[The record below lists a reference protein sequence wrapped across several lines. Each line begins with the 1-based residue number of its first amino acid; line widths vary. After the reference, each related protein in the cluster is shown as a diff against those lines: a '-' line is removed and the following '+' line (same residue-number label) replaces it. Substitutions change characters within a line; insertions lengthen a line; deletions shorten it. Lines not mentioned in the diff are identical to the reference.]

1 MNKVR
6 RKIILASHGNFAT
19 GILSSLELI
28 CGKNDNIVTIDA
40 YMTADYN
47 LNDEISKIMNENKG
61 NELIVVTDI
70 FGGSVN
76 NEFLNYIHTE
86 NFYLI
91 AGMNL
96 PLVIELATQLEHTD
110 SITALIK
117 QALENSIMTIQFC
130 NETIQNKTEEE
141 EDF

>member
-47 LNDEISKIMNENKG
+47 LNDEISKRMNENKG

-117 QALENSIMTIQFC
+117 HALENSIMTIQFC
-130 NETIQNKTEEE
+130 NETIQNEIEE

>member
-141 EDF
+141 DF

>member
-1 MNKVR
+1 MNKVQ

-96 PLVIELATQLEHTD
+96 PLVIELATQLESTD
-110 SITALIK
+110 SIIALIK
-117 QALENSIMTIQFC
+117 QALDNSIMTIQFC
-130 NETIQNKTEEE
+130 NETIQNETEE

>member
-47 LNDEISKIMNENKG
+47 LNDEISKRMNENKG

-96 PLVIELATQLEHTD
+96 PLVIELATQLEHAD

-130 NETIQNKTEEE
+130 NETIQNETEE

>member
-1 MNKVR
+1 MR

-47 LNDEISKIMNENKG
+47 LNDEISKRMNENKG

-117 QALENSIMTIQFC
+117 HALENSIMTIQFC
-130 NETIQNKTEEE
+130 NETIQNETEE

>member
-1 MNKVR
+1 MR

-47 LNDEISKIMNENKG
+47 LNDEISKRMNENKG

-96 PLVIELATQLEHTD
+96 PLVIELATQLEHAD

-130 NETIQNKTEEE
+130 NETIQNETEE

>member
-1 MNKVR
+1 MR

-130 NETIQNKTEEE
+130 NETIQNETEE

>member
-47 LNDEISKIMNENKG
+47 LNDEISKRMNENKG

-130 NETIQNKTEEE
+130 NETIQNETEE

>member
-47 LNDEISKIMNENKG
+47 LNDEISKRMNENKG

-96 PLVIELATQLEHTD
+96 PLVIELATQLEYTD

-130 NETIQNKTEEE
+130 NETIQNETEE

>member
-1 MNKVR
+1 MR

-47 LNDEISKIMNENKG
+47 LNDEISKRMNENKG

-130 NETIQNKTEEE
+130 NETIQNETEE

>member
-1 MNKVR
+1 MR

-141 EDF
+141 DF